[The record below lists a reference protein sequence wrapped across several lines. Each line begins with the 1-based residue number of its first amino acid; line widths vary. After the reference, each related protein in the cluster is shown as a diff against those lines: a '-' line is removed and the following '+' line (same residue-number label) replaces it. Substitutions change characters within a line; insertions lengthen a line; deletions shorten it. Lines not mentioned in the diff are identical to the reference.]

1 MNLKPDSQNLYEELQ
16 TILGVPLDQV
26 VFVEEIREH
35 FHKNC
40 TPKMIVAYLSLA
52 LQSLPNPNG
61 YDDGSLTPDQVLE
74 LFERGQAISNYID
87 YVLSQ
92 EHPMDKRFLLRYME
106 QAALRYGHAEM
117 TNVGFGHAVVY
128 SRVPFDGDEFKAFD
142 NSLYVPPMTG
152 YWAIVK
158 RNVR

>member
-1 MNLKPDSQNLYEELQ
+1 MNSKPDAQHLYAELQ
-16 TILGVPLDQV
+16 KVLGVPSEQV

-35 FHKNC
+35 FNKNC
-40 TPKMIVAYLSLA
+40 TPKLTVAYIALA
-52 LQSLPNPNG
+52 LQSCPSG
-61 YDDGSLTPDQVLE
+61 YDRGQLTLDQAQT
-74 LFERGQAISNYID
+74 LFEQGQAISNYID
-87 YVLSQ
+87 HVLSQ

-128 SRVPFDGDEFKAFD
+128 SRVPFVGDEFKTFD
-142 NSLYVPPMTG
+142 NSLYVPPLTG

-158 RNVR
+158 RNGR